1 MPKHASKIVYTR
13 VTPSFLESIDK
24 AAGDHGQD
32 RSSYIRQA
40 IQEKLHR
47 DRDTEAV
54 ISSLKSVDK
63 EMQGLRSVAGML
75 FALQREMARTLLLR
89 LREPQ
94 GEALF
99 DAHNR
104 LPQQEK
110 HLLGSVIAEYQR
122 GGRGRIVETFITEY
136 QQMNSSRTAASE

>member
-1 MPKHASKIVYTR
+1 MPKPTSIVIYTR
-13 VTPSFLESIDK
+13 IAPSLLECIDK
-24 AAGDHGQD
+24 AADKCGQD
-32 RSSYIRQA
+32 RSSFVRQA

-47 DRDTEAV
+47 DRDAEAV

-75 FALQREMARTLLLR
+75 FALQREMVRTLLLR

-110 HLLGSVIAEYQR
+110 RLLKSVVAEYQR
-122 GGRGRIVETFITEY
+122 GGRSRIVETVIAEY
-136 QQMNSSRTAASE
+136 QQTESNRMTEGE

>member
-1 MPKHASKIVYTR
+1 MPKHTSIVIYTR
-13 VTPSFLESIDK
+13 VAPSLLESIDK
-24 AAGDHGQD
+24 AADKYGQD
-32 RSSYIRQA
+32 RSSFVRQA

-75 FALQREMARTLLLR
+75 FALQREIARTLLVR

-110 HLLGSVIAEYQR
+110 RLLRSVVAEYQR
-122 GGRGRIVETFITEY
+122 GGRGRIVETVIAEY
-136 QQMNSSRTAASE
+136 QQTDSNRMVESE